1 MIRKI
6 PYALTRSFHKV
17 GFEFKKHSPEIL
29 LVGGIVG
36 TVTAAVMACK
46 ATTKI
51 QDILEETKEQ
61 VDAIHT
67 GVEQKNVN
75 GEPYSE
81 EDSKKDLAIVYA
93 QTGIKFAKLYGPAVA
108 VGALS
113 ITSILASNNIMRKR
127 NVALA
132 AAYTAVDTGFKEY
145 RARLIDRFGEELD
158 RELKYNVKTEKVQE
172 TVVDENGEEKT
183 VERTITTANPN
194 MKSEYAK
201 FFDDGCK
208 GWTKDP
214 HLNLMVLRRVQDWC
228 NERLKSRG
236 YMFLN
241 EVYEELGI
249 YKTPAGQIVGW
260 IYNPNDPN
268 CHNFIDFGIYDYDDP
283 RARDFVNG
291 HERVILLDFNPD
303 GNIMQ
308 RFARNQFTY

>member
-1 MIRKI
+1 MKI

-17 GFEFKKHSPEIL
+17 GFELKKHSPEIL

-46 ATTKI
+46 ATTKV

-75 GEPYSE
+75 GEPYNE

-93 QTGIKFAKLYGPAVA
+93 QTGIKFAKLYGPAIA
-108 VGALS
+108 VGAFS

-158 RELKYNVKTEKVQE
+158 RELKYNVKTEKVKE
-172 TVVDENGEEKT
+172 IVVDENGEEKT
-183 VERTITTANPN
+183 VEKTITTANIN
-194 MKSEYAK
+194 EHSEYAK
-201 FFDDGCK
+201 FYDDGCK

-214 HLNLMVLRRVQDWC
+214 HLNLMAVRRIQDWC

-241 EVYEELGI
+241 DVYEELGI
-249 YKTPAGQIVGW
+249 PKTIAGQSVGW
-260 IYNPNDPN
+260 IYDPKDPKR
-268 CHNFIDFGIYDYDDP
+268 HNFIDFGIYDYDNP
-283 RARDFVNG
+283 RNRDFVNG
-291 HERVILLDFNPD
+291 YERVILLDFNPD
-303 GNIMQ
+303 GNI
-308 RFARNQFTY
+308 RNEFVYHQFTY